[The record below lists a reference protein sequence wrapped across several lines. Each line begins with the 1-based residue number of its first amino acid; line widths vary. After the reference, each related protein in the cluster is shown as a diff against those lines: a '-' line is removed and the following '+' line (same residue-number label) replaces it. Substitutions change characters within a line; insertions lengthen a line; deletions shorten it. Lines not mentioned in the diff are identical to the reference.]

1 VEDDVLAKA
10 SKRVEGGLVEV
21 EQTGPRSFVASWVE
35 EPEATQAWGLRAVPD
50 DVAAEGLEAAIAWA
64 VAEWDR
70 MQSDRAEGDAATES
84 E

>member
-1 VEDDVLAKA
+1 MEDNAVVKA

-70 MQSDRAEGDAATES
+70 MKSAADDAAAES